1 VQHSKVSCVGNA
13 GNMVGIGFSG
23 EVYRGKLEDGRL
35 VAIKRQSNSTRQE
48 YLRALEIHSRLS
60 HANIVSLIGYCVE
73 NTKLILVYD
82 FIQKRTLRDH
92 LHGRRTRHRNPYLVG
107 ESSKSLS
114 SCYHRL
120 SACFYQTNDIWI
132 ASDT

>member
-1 VQHSKVSCVGNA
+1 VGE
-13 GNMVGIGFSG
+13 GCYS
-23 EVYRGKLEDGRL
+23 EVYRGELKDGRL
-35 VAIKRQSNSTRQE
+35 VAIRCPRKSEGEKNFPG
-48 YLRALEIHSRLS
+48 LKIHSHLS

-73 NTKLILVYD
+73 NTQFFLVYD
-82 FIQKRTLRDH
+82 FLHQRTLQHH

-114 SCYHRL
+114 SCYHGL
-120 SACFYQTNDIWI
+120 SVCFYQTNDIWI